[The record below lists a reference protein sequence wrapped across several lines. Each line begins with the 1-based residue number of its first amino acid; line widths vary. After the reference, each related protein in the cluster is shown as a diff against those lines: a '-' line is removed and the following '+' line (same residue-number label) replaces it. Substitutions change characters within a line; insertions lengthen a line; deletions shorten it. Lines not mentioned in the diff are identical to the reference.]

1 MSGVRRMLVVVAH
14 PDDETF
20 GTGSLI
26 AHEAARG
33 VEVVVCCASRG
44 EAGEAP
50 DWLPEGADLG
60 AVREQELRDAAAALG
75 VSRVVVLE
83 FGDSGMTG
91 EMGIETLA
99 GAPFDSVVAAV
110 AQVVRDVDPD
120 VVVTLDPVE
129 TDGHRDHTRIGQAT
143 VEACRAW
150 PATWVYA
157 WTVPRSLLARWFEEL
172 ERVRPT
178 AEHLDLDREGL
189 GRPETDITT
198 ILDTSDVRELRDR
211 ASELHRSQTAPF
223 DSMPDDLRVA
233 FLTTDHLIRMQPP
246 WTGGPV
252 ERELGARDRSISTA

>member
-1 MSGVRRMLVVVAH
+1 MLVVVAH

-26 AHEAARG
+26 AHHAALG
-33 VEVVVCCASRG
+33 IEVVVCCATRG

-50 DWLPEGADLG
+50 DWLADGQDLG
-60 AVREQELRDAAAALG
+60 AVRELELRAAAAALG
-75 VSRVVVLE
+75 VARVVVLD

-91 EMGIETLA
+91 EMGADTLA

-110 AQVVRDVDPD
+110 GQVVREVDPD

-143 VEACRAW
+143 IEACRAW
-150 PATWVYA
+150 PTTWVYA
-157 WTVPRSLLARWFEEL
+157 WTVPRTLLAQWFEEL

-189 GRPETDITT
+189 GRPMEDITT
-198 ILDTSDVRELRDR
+198 ILDTSGVRDIRDR
-211 ASELHRSQTAPF
+211 ASLSHRSQTTPF
-223 DSMPDDLRVA
+223 DSMPEDLRRA
-233 FLTTDHLIRMQPP
+233 FLTTDHLIRFQPP

-252 ERELGARDRSISTA
+252 ERVLGAR

>member
-1 MSGVRRMLVVVAH
+1 MLVVVAH

-20 GTGSLI
+20 GLGSLI

-33 VEVVVCCASRG
+33 VEVVVCCATRG

-50 DWLPEGADLG
+50 DWLAEGADLG
-60 AVREQELRDAAAALG
+60 VVREQELRDAAGALG
-75 VSRVVVLE
+75 ATRVVVLD

-91 EMGIETLA
+91 EMGVETLV
-99 GAPFDSVVAAV
+99 GAPFETVVEAV
-110 AQVVRDVDPD
+110 GRVIRDVDPD

-143 VEACRAW
+143 IEACRPW

-157 WTVPRSLLARWFEEL
+157 WTVPRALLARWFEEL

-189 GRPETDITT
+189 GRPTEDITT
-198 ILDTSDVRELRDR
+198 ILDTSDVLDVRVRATRSAPQPDIPLRRHARGPAAGVPGRRQPDPLPGPLDR
-211 ASELHRSQTAPF
+211 RSRWNTSSA
-223 DSMPDDLRVA
+223 
-233 FLTTDHLIRMQPP
+233 
-246 WTGGPV
+246 
-252 ERELGARDRSISTA
+252 AR